1 MTDMNETTPYLIM
14 PEHDVQP
21 KELQKKRSSRLEKH
35 TETLKKGA
43 TSSEH
48 EEEDVGEKANT
59 SGGTTTTSG
68 DDEPEVTSG
77 VHKTETRS
85 LSTGNEAEELLTD
98 GGKVG
103 KSEAKSPDTNKE
115 QEDK

>member
-14 PEHDVQP
+14 PEHDAQP

-35 TETLKKGA
+35 TETLKKGT

-48 EEEDVGEKANT
+48 EDEDAGEKVNT
-59 SGGTTTTSG
+59 SGGTTTSSG
-68 DDEPEVTSG
+68 ADEPEITAG
-77 VHKTETRS
+77 VLKTETPS
-85 LSTGNEAEELLTD
+85 PSTGIEAEESLT
-98 GGKVG
+98 GGEKVG
-103 KSEAKSPDTNKE
+103 KSEAKSPDTSKE